1 MKFMFINAILVIL
14 RLHSACSEFK
24 ELTKLW
30 CYKLGLTFFKIVD
43 LLKSIYW
50 CNVCITLASLD
61 VRFRGIQNA
70 HVQRNWHCQS
80 PYLRGCYRKHYIP

>member
-30 CYKLGLTFFKIVD
+30 CYKLGLTFSK
-43 LLKSIYW
+43 LLNCSKAYIGAMF
-50 CNVCITLASLD
+50 VSLLL
-61 VRFRGIQNA
+61 V
-70 HVQRNWHCQS
+70 
-80 PYLRGCYRKHYIP
+80 